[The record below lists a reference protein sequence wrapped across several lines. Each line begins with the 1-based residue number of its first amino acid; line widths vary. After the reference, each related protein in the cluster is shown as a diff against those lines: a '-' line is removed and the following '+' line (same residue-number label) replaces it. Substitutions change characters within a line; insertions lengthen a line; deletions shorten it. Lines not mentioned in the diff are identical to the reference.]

1 MATHTNTLISSW
13 SADMSFTKTEI
24 IDVNALN
31 NAVKSDSISD
41 ENKGKL
47 RAIKKRLVRGKELDN
62 TYKLGKNVKAADE
75 YLGRLCAVRGIGL
88 QGLPRQLRGALGR
101 ANYHD
106 VDIVNALP
114 TICYELCVKQGI
126 ACANQKEFIERRDD
140 LMSELCEHLQMDRD
154 MAKTRIL
161 ALYFGYSNA
170 SDAMNDFF
178 KALHAELL
186 KARELI
192 CNMPEWAEHIKFLR
206 GKDNRIGRGFS
217 YILQTIERSC
227 LLELD
232 RSATKHGRSM
242 DVFIHDGGLIRKLDG
257 EKVFPSKL
265 LTIFEEDIAK
275 SGWKVKLSVKPLTT
289 DLDLENSTEANYAA
303 HKREFEKTCFKV
315 NDPACYVRLYDAKVS
330 MLDLAKLGH
339 IFANDFVDDE
349 LFINKWRADPE
360 ILTYE
365 KIDFLP
371 ELPVPADTY
380 NLWRGFPISA
390 VEGDVSVIRSIL
402 SLLCNHNQRDMD
414 YVEDYVAHMFQKPGI
429 KPGVCIVVSSE
440 EEGVGKETYWNFI
453 GDMVGSRH
461 FFNTS
466 RPEDN
471 VFGRFNGSLKEC
483 ILLKFEEADF
493 EKNKKNETG
502 LRALITGTHTSYESK
517 NENAVTL
524 QSYVRSIMTTNHFVP
539 FVMTDTNR
547 RFFMIRPSNEKVGD
561 TAFWES
567 VYKVLDT
574 PEAKSAYYH
583 YLMNRDIS
591 EFNPRKF
598 PKTEYSHE
606 VVAATRPM
614 IAQFFQRAIER
625 RSGMIALT
633 TDAPHDDVNDLS
645 LLDWKARDLLDAIN
659 RDAKYPYNEQ
669 KFGREM
675 RKFMPVLERTH
686 RHSGTHYQFRLDAM
700 QTFLVA
706 RHWWVEL

>member
-1 MATHTNTLISSW
+1 
-13 SADMSFTKTEI
+13 MSFTKTEI

-47 RAIKKRLVRGKELDN
+47 RAIKKRLARGNELDN
-62 TYKLGKNVKAADE
+62 TYKLGKNIKSAGED
-75 YLGRLCAVRGIGL
+75 LGRLCAVRGIGL

-106 VDIVNALP
+106 IDIVNALP

-126 ACANQKEFIERRDD
+126 ACANQKEFIGRRDE

-161 ALYFGYSNA
+161 ALYFGYANA
-170 SDAMNDFF
+170 SEEMNDFF
-178 KALHAELL
+178 KALHSELT

-192 CNMPEWAEHIKFLR
+192 CTMPEWAEHIKFLR

-232 RSATKHGRSM
+232 RSATRNNRSL

-265 LTIFEEDIAK
+265 LAVFEADIAK
-275 SGWKVKLSVKPLTT
+275 SGWNVKLSVKPLTT
-289 DLDLENSTEANYAA
+289 DLDLENSMEANYTA
-303 HKREFEKTCFKV
+303 HKREFEKTCFKL
-315 NDPACYVRLYDAKVS
+315 NDPPCYVRLYDAKVS
-330 MLDLAKLGH
+330 MLDLSKLGH

-371 ELPVPADTY
+371 ELPVPQDTY
-380 NLWRGFPISA
+380 NLWRGFPVSA
-390 VEGDVSVIRSIL
+390 TEGDVSVIRNVLSI
-402 SLLCNHNQRDMD
+402 LCNHNQKDID
-414 YVEDYVAHMFQKPGI
+414 YVENYVAHMFQKPGV

-440 EEGVGKETYWNFI
+440 EEGVGKETFWNFI
-453 GDMVGSRH
+453 GEMVGSRH
-461 FFNTS
+461 FFNTT
-466 RPEDN
+466 RPEDT

-493 EKNKKNETG
+493 ETNKKNESG
-502 LRALITGTHTSYESK
+502 LRGLITGTHTSYESK

-524 QSYVRSIMTTNHFVP
+524 RSYCRPVMTTNAFIP
-539 FVMTDTNR
+539 FVMTDTDR

-561 TAFWES
+561 REFWNS
-567 VYKVLDT
+567 VYAVLDT
-574 PEAKSAYYH
+574 PEAKNAYYH

-591 EFNPRKF
+591 TFNPRGF
-598 PKTEYSHE
+598 HKTEYSHE

-625 RSGMIALT
+625 RDGRVAVGDGSI
-633 TDAPHDDVNDLS
+633 TDEMEV
-645 LLDWKARDLLDAIN
+645 LDWKARDLLDAIN

-675 RKFMPVLERTH
+675 KKFMPTLDRTH
-686 RHSGTHYQFRLDAM
+686 DKYGSHYRFRCEEM
-700 QTFLVA
+700 RTFL
-706 RHWWVEL
+706 RNKHWWIDL

>member
-1 MATHTNTLISSW
+1 MATHTNTLVSSW

-47 RAIKKRLVRGKELDN
+47 RAIKKRLARGNELDN
-62 TYKLGKNVKAADE
+62 TYKLGKNIKSAGED
-75 YLGRLCAVRGIGL
+75 LGRLCAVRGIGL

-106 VDIVNALP
+106 IDIVNALP

-126 ACANQKEFIERRDD
+126 ACANQKEFIGRRDE

-161 ALYFGYSNA
+161 ALYFGYANA
-170 SDAMNDFF
+170 SEEMNDFF
-178 KALHAELL
+178 KALHSELT

-192 CNMPEWAEHIKFLR
+192 CTMPEWAEHIKFLR

-232 RSATKHGRSM
+232 RSATRNNRSL

-265 LTIFEEDIAK
+265 LAVFEADIAK
-275 SGWKVKLSVKPLTT
+275 SGWNVKLSVKPLTT
-289 DLDLENSTEANYAA
+289 DLDLENSMEANYTA
-303 HKREFEKTCFKV
+303 HKREFEKTCFKL
-315 NDPACYVRLYDAKVS
+315 NDPPCYVRLYDAKVS
-330 MLDLAKLGH
+330 MLDLSKLGH

-371 ELPVPADTY
+371 ELPVPQDTY
-380 NLWRGFPISA
+380 NLWRGFPVSA
-390 VEGDVSVIRSIL
+390 TEGDVSVIRNVLSI
-402 SLLCNHNQRDMD
+402 LCNHNQKDID
-414 YVEDYVAHMFQKPGI
+414 YVENYVAHMFQKPGV

-440 EEGVGKETYWNFI
+440 EEGVGKETFWNFI
-453 GDMVGSRH
+453 GEMVGSRH
-461 FFNTS
+461 FFNTT
-466 RPEDN
+466 RPEDT

-493 EKNKKNETG
+493 ETNKKNESG
-502 LRALITGTHTSYESK
+502 LRGLITGTHTSYESK

-524 QSYVRSIMTTNHFVP
+524 RSYCRPVMTTNAFIP
-539 FVMTDTNR
+539 FVMTDTDR

-561 TAFWES
+561 REFWNS
-567 VYKVLDT
+567 VYAVLDT
-574 PEAKSAYYH
+574 PEAKNAYYH

-591 EFNPRKF
+591 TFNPRGF
-598 PKTEYSHE
+598 HKTEYSHE

-625 RSGMIALT
+625 RDGRVAVGDGSI
-633 TDAPHDDVNDLS
+633 TDEMEV
-645 LLDWKARDLLDAIN
+645 LDWKARDLLDAIN

-675 RKFMPVLERTH
+675 KKFMPTLDRTH
-686 RHSGTHYQFRLDAM
+686 DKYGSHYRFRCEEM
-700 QTFLVA
+700 RTFL
-706 RHWWVEL
+706 RNKHWWIDL